1 MSSNEMN
8 MNSGVCSHSNP
19 TIWQDYIIFEIDDH
33 QSNCFELKLSCT
45 QQGFGLV
52 ELEGCWKGEVNPSF
66 ILPAKEFFAGA
77 TGESIGSRFCLE
89 QECVLH
95 IGPPEKRA
103 RAWRDATLLYTNG
116 KTESIGKFKQVAAN
130 VAKEQ
135 SGWTRNPN
143 NGAYWICEF

>member
-1 MSSNEMN
+1 MSMNQMN
-8 MNSGVCSHSNP
+8 MSSGVCSHSHRMV
-19 TIWQDYIIFEIDDH
+19 WRDYIIFEIDDY
-33 QSNCFELKLSCT
+33 EAEVEVLKLSCT
-45 QQGFGLV
+45 QQGFDLV

-66 ILPAKEFFAGA
+66 ILPAKEFFAGG
-77 TGESIGSRFCLE
+77 TGESIGSKFCLE

-103 RAWRDATLLYTNG
+103 RAWRDATLLYPKG
-116 KTESIGKFKQVAAN
+116 FGESVGKFKQVAPD

-143 NGAYWICEF
+143 NGAYWICE